1 MADTAT
7 VVNSG
12 ADLAAMAPAD
22 LFSGST
28 DTAVDTGG
36 ADTSTNSE
44 GETFE
49 TPDALEGD
57 TAGADATADESQE
70 SEAETEQPEAGTE
83 QAQAGTQ
90 QAEQGTQE
98 ELPEGV
104 VRGKD
109 RNGKAGLFVEDAR
122 WKNIYGNHQLVQKV
136 SEMLGEPATPEALQ
150 LRNDAYM
157 AQERLFN
164 DLTSGDPNAQGAVLE
179 YFLDEMSRAR
189 EQGEVGVDPAV
200 PMAQTFYLTL
210 REKSPDAYA
219 TLRLSA
225 ARDLIGEM
233 FEEASAKGDESL
245 WLSAQHFARAL
256 ANVGQDVTDI
266 SQVRSI
272 AQRMGIP
279 FYAKAEM
286 QGLARGV
293 DPVARLQAENA
304 RLHALVNGKS
314 NTNQA
319 AQFDQ
324 WFSGVAQTVRSAV
337 LDDAVKPALASVE
350 SQWKDFPNDYS
361 DLVVDRLHRK
371 VTETIRADAG
381 FNQRIKLLNDQAQ
394 RATSAQKRDELGQ
407 AIKQA
412 YVNRAKLAVDAVKKP
427 ILEFAANRLKERAD
441 QNIAR
446 RQAAQNR
453 TAPKGTTGTV
463 PRSLTPNNL
472 VQMKDGVF
480 DPAIAVK
487 QARQLL
493 FGG

>member
-1 MADTAT
+1 MGDTT

-12 ADLAAMAPAD
+12 SDLAAMAPPD
-22 LFSGST
+22 LFSSP
-28 DTAVDTGG
+28 A
-36 ADTSTNSE
+36 ADTSTDTSSSVETSSE
-44 GETFE
+44 PAEVETFDTPDLLDGETESNLDEPEPPEPE
-49 TPDALEGD
+49 TTTPEPDPEPA
-57 TAGADATADESQE
+57 S
-70 SEAETEQPEAGTE
+70 TE
-83 QAQAGTQ
+83 TQ
-90 QAEQGTQE
+90 QTQPD

-104 VRGKD
+104 TRGKD
-109 RNGKAGLFVEDAR
+109 RNGKPGLFVEDTR
-122 WKNIYGNHQLVQKV
+122 WKNIYGNHQLVQKA
-136 SEMLGEPATPEALQ
+136 SEMLGEPVTAEALQ
-150 LRNDAYM
+150 LRNDAYL

-164 DLTSGDPNAQGAVLE
+164 DLTSGDPQAQGAVLE

-200 PMAQTFYLTL
+200 PMAQTFYSTL
-210 REKSPDAYA
+210 RDKSPDAYA
-219 TLRLSA
+219 SLRFQA
-225 ARDLIGEM
+225 AKDLVGEM
-233 FEEASAKGDESL
+233 FEEASASGDESL
-245 WLSAQHFARAL
+245 WLSAQHFARKL
-256 ANVGQDVTDI
+256 SNVGKEVSDI
-266 SQVRSI
+266 SQVRAI

-304 RLHALVNGKS
+304 RLHSLVNGKS
-314 NTNQA
+314 STNQA
-319 AQFDQ
+319 AQFDT
-324 WFSGVAQTVRSAV
+324 WFQGVAQTVKSSV
-337 LDDAVKPALASVE
+337 LDQAVKPALATVE
-350 SQWKDFPNDYS
+350 SQWKEFPNDYH

-394 RATSAQKRDELGQ
+394 RAASAQKRDELGV
-407 AIKQA
+407 AIRQA
-412 YVNRAKLAVDAVKKP
+412 YVNRARLAVEAVKKP

-441 QNIAR
+441 QTHAR

-472 VQMKDGVF
+472 VQMDNGVF
-480 DPAIAVK
+480 DPATAVK

-493 FGG
+493 GG